1 MSPHGRSLSRAIY
14 AWMLFLVQWI
24 NFSQGLS
31 ISPRQVTS
39 RTSPPNGCLI
49 VRASNAQS
57 GEFTSLQA
65 AVNSIGS
72 STEPTC
78 IFLYPGTYNE
88 RVDIRIRAPL
98 TLYGSTVNTKDYKNN
113 AVTINNTLGSF
124 DAGSLDASSTVNIR
138 SPNVSTYNI
147 NFINGYT
154 AGQAVAV
161 TANGNMTGF
170 YGCSFK
176 SWQDTL
182 YAKNGWQYYSNC
194 YIEGAVDYIFGDGSA
209 WFGECTI
216 ASSGRG
222 YITASSRT
230 FDNDTARYVIDH
242 STITSTGQ
250 SDLTGQ
256 VFLGRPWRVNA
267 RVMYQYSTLTKVVNA
282 EGWAPMADGATPR
295 TFQEYQNTGDGADTS
310 NRKYLTPANGA
321 VHKQDLWGKSYQWY
335 DTSY

>member
-1 MSPHGRSLSRAIY
+1 MSPHGRSLSRAMF
-14 AWMLFLVQWI
+14 AWMLLLAQWI
-24 NFSQGLS
+24 NISQGLS
-31 ISPRQVTS
+31 ISPRQATS
-39 RTSPPNGCLI
+39 RTSPPEGCLV
-49 VRASNAQS
+49 VRTSNAQP

-72 STEPTC
+72 STNPVC

-88 RVDIRIRAPL
+88 RVDIHIRAPL
-98 TLYGSTVNTKDYKNN
+98 TLYGSTVNTGNYKNN
-113 AVTINNTLGSF
+113 AVTINNTLGSY

-138 SPNVSTYNI
+138 STSVSTYNI
-147 NFINGYT
+147 NFVNGYT

-194 YIEGAVDYIFGDGSA
+194 YIEVDYIFGNGNA

-216 ASSGRG
+216 ASSGGG

-230 FDNDTARYVIDH
+230 FDNDTARY
-242 STITSTGQ
+242 ITSTGQ
-250 SDLTGQ
+250 SDLTGL

-282 EGWAPMADGATPR
+282 EGWAPMADGATP

-310 NRKYLTPANGA
+310 KRKYLTPANGPA
-321 VHKQDLWGKSYQWY
+321 RKEDLWGKFYQWY